1 MRIGV
6 PREVKNNENRVGLG
20 AAGVHELV
28 MHGHEVIVETKAG
41 VGAGFFAVAGVVALY
56 SSFFL
61 FFFLAELIAEWLP
74 RWAAFLIV
82 FVLMLVI
89 AGVAAFLGLQKV
101 KKVGK
106 PEKTIQSVQELK
118 TVIPSSGNASRNP
131 SHATADGLY
140 T

>member
-1 MRIGV
+1 MLFECLLFRISGV
-6 PREVKNNENRVGLG
+6 DGDLPAVFFGQVGQGQLRRVPV
-20 AAGVHELV
+20 GVDRHIDQV
-28 MHGHEVIVETKAG
+28 
-41 VGAGFFAVAGVVALY
+41 
-56 SSFFL
+56 FL